1 MELAVFIGNILK
13 REFESFAEMTVKI
26 TVLLDVMSSSL
37 IDYLGDVYELSYIRR
52 KLLCHLML
60 ESMPVK

>member
-1 MELAVFIGNILK
+1 MELDVFIGNVLK
-13 REFESFAEMTVKI
+13 REFECLAEMTVKI